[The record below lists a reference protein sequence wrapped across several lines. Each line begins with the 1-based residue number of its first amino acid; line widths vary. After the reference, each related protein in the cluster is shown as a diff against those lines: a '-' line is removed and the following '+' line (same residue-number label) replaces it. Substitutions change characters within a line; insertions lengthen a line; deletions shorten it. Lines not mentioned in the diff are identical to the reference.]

1 MDAPPVQYAT
11 TSDGFRIAYG
21 VSGSG
26 TPLLFLPGVF
36 YHVQLA
42 WQYPGLEP
50 WIRGLAERFQLIQLD
65 PRGTGMSSR
74 DVGEGHSR
82 AHYQRDIEAVLQRL
96 EPGPFLLLAASS
108 GVDLAVDYALAHPEN
123 VTALLLGTSG
133 TSKVHT
139 PMFEMLPAS
148 DFEVFLQSIIP
159 RTRSRDEAGKMVELM
174 KQASDQRNY
183 FLRRRVLYAPG
194 KIEEALARLQ
204 TPTLVMH
211 ARDYALTP
219 VEEGMKIAQHSGGRL
234 VLIDGADPWG
244 DAAQGIR
251 AIEAFLAKFRA
262 GTQPALSFRM
272 VFHVA
277 RSKFSG
283 SWPPARATPRSPRA
297 GDQHPNCGAPHQP
310 HLREAKRPQPCPSNG
325 LRGEP
330 AGPRPLTSFG
340 NTRFPPQRRHFR
352 FDLVAKSPHHRGCL
366 GRGLQLRL
374 LLTDASASL
383 EKEQQDEH
391 DDRKH
396 SGEQRLVVQCRAGCH
411 PRLWPGAGRGAR
423 VRYA

>member
-1 MDAPPVQYAT
+1 MDAPPVQYVT

-50 WIRGLAERFQLIQLD
+50 WVRGLAERFQLIQLD

-74 DVGEGHSR
+74 DVGEGHAR
-82 AHYQRDIEAVLQRL
+82 VHYQRDIEAVLQRL
-96 EPGPFLLLAASS
+96 DPGPLLLLAASG

-133 TSKVHT
+133 TSRVNT
-139 PMFEMLPAS
+139 PMFEMLPAA
-148 DFEVFLQSIIP
+148 DWEVFLYSIVP
-159 RTRSRDEAGKMVELM
+159 RTRSREEADRIVELV

-183 FLRRRVLYAPG
+183 LLRRRVLYAPG

-204 TPTLVMH
+204 IPTLVMH

-244 DAAQGIR
+244 DATQGIR
-251 AIEAFLAKFRA
+251 AIEAFLAEMPSR
-262 GTQPALSFRM
+262 
-272 VFHVA
+272 H
-277 RSKFSG
+277 
-283 SWPPARATPRSPRA
+283 AT
-297 GDQHPNCGAPHQP
+297 
-310 HLREAKRPQPCPSNG
+310 RPQVSDS
-325 LRGEP
+325 L
-330 AGPRPLTSFG
+330 S
-340 NTRFPPQRRHFR
+340 
-352 FDLVAKSPHHRGCL
+352 
-366 GRGLQLRL
+366 GREIEVLRL
-374 LLTDASASL
+374 LAAGKSNQEIAD
-383 EKEQQDEH
+383 
-391 DDRKH
+391 
-396 SGEQRLVVQCRAGCH
+396 GLVISVNTVRRHVSNLFDKTGVANRAQ
-411 PRLWPGAGRGAR
+411 ATA
-423 VRYA
+423 YAKDHRIA